1 MTQKRRTS
9 LPSLSKRLQGII
21 GKEYFTALRKGL
33 PKFDVREYQVLALQE
48 SLKHLRSKQNTLLLL
63 DPGLGKTL
71 VSQLC
76 FLGLIRVEPTRKLKG
91 LVLVPSRLL
100 RDQHFKAAN
109 WFVSGD
115 QILNIDS
122 SKSKYPTLLR
132 SSFEKASWIITTPKR
147 LDNALRRDY
156 CLRQL
161 LTQVRLCVVDE
172 FDAQAA
178 EDIDAE
184 GEPLG
189 RLSKA
194 ADQLV
199 RDISKNK
206 TLFLCMSATQRAAA
220 APWLKTFKLAKVEVP
235 HELLHQYSAY
245 ARVTFV
251 AIADLQAREADEQIS
266 LTVLD
271 SLRKIREQL
280 TNEFLTDPEIDPERL
295 YRQASKVFGGSR
307 HKIYFPPPLSLQVDI
322 ATEPK
327 LRVYLARFLQ
337 AYAER
342 LALYEGR
349 LDKVTIET
357 YERRARINDSDGT
370 VLVDSV
376 RQIEYSNS
384 PTPNQKVTALM
395 SMLKKHSRVRGLV
408 LTRNTDINHFIVEML
423 SRSGIAASSIT
434 GEMDDFQRRQS
445 LATFENGDTKIL
457 IVNRQLGGRGF
468 DLPIARYAVF
478 ISPKRSED
486 TMWQEMLRI
495 RSTRR
500 DTKGVSILYFSK
512 TREEEKARSLL
523 EDMVP
528 RNTRYLLTNPTPDGH
543 LLKD

>member
-1 MTQKRRTS
+1 MQERRTS
-9 LPSLSKRLQGII
+9 LRSLSKRLQSII
-21 GKEYFTALRKGL
+21 GKGYCTALRKGF
-33 PKFDVREYQVLALQE
+33 PNFDVREYQVLALQE
-48 SLKHLRSKQNTLLLL
+48 SLKHLRSNQNTLLLL

-76 FLGLIRVEPTRKLKG
+76 FLGLIRLEPTRQTKG

-109 WFVSGD
+109 WFVAGEE
-115 QILNIDS
+115 ILNIDS
-122 SKSKYPTLLR
+122 SKSRYPTLLR

-156 CLRQL
+156 RLRQL

-199 RDISKNK
+199 RDISKNR

-245 ARVTFV
+245 ARVTFLP
-251 AIADLQAREADEQIS
+251 IADPQAIQADEQIS

-280 TNEFLTDPEIDPERL
+280 THEFLTDPEIDPERL
-295 YRQASKVFGGSR
+295 YRQASRVFGGSR
-307 HKIYFPPPLSLQVDI
+307 HKIYFPPPLSIHVDVG
-322 ATEPK
+322 TEPQ
-327 LRVYLARFLQ
+327 LRAYLARFLQ

-349 LDKVTIET
+349 LDRLTIEK
-357 YERRARINDSDGT
+357 YERPARINDSDDM
-370 VLVDSV
+370 VPVESV
-376 RQIEYSNS
+376 RHIVYSNS
-384 PTPNQKVTALM
+384 PTPNQKIVALV
-395 SMLKKHSRVRGLV
+395 SMLTKHSPVRGLV
-408 LTRNTDINHFIVEML
+408 LTRNTDINLFILQML

-434 GEMDDFQRRQS
+434 GEMDDSQRRQS
-445 LATFENGDTKIL
+445 LATFENGDTRIL

-468 DLPIARYAVF
+468 DLPIARYAIF

-500 DTKGVSILYFSK
+500 DTKEVSILYFSD
-512 TREEEKARSLL
+512 TREEEKAYSLL
-523 EDMVP
+523 DNMIP
-528 RNTRYLLTNPTPDGH
+528 RHTRYYLTNPTLDESH
-543 LLKD
+543 EN

>member
-1 MTQKRRTS
+1 MMKKRRIS
-9 LPSLSKRLQGII
+9 LRSLSKRLQSII
-21 GKEYFTALRKGL
+21 GKDYYAALRRSF
-33 PKFDVREYQVLALQE
+33 PKFDVREYQVLALQKL
-48 SLKHLRSKQNTLLLL
+48 LKHLSSKENTLLLL

-76 FLGLIRVEPTRKLKG
+76 FLGLIRTVHTRQTKG

-100 RDQHFKAAN
+100 RDQHFKAAS
-109 WFVSGD
+109 WFVSGE

-132 SSFEKASWIITTPKR
+132 SAFEKASWIITTPKR

-156 CLRQL
+156 RLRQL
-161 LTQVRLCVVDE
+161 LKQVRLCVVDE

-194 ADQLV
+194 ADELV

-251 AIADLQAREADEQIS
+251 AVSDQQAIAADEQIS

-280 TNEFLTDPEIDPERL
+280 THEFLTDPEIDPERL

-307 HKIYFPPPLSLQVDI
+307 RKIYFPPPLSIQVDVW
-322 ATEPK
+322 ANSQ
-327 LRVYLARFLQ
+327 LRAYLARFLQ

-349 LDKVTIET
+349 LDKVIIET
-357 YERRARINDSDGT
+357 YERQARINDRDQT
-370 VLVDSV
+370 VPVESV
-376 RQIEYSNS
+376 HQIAYSNS
-384 PTPNQKVTALM
+384 PTPNQKVANLV
-395 SMLKKHSRVRGLV
+395 SMLAKSSRVRGLV
-408 LTRNTDINHFIVEML
+408 LTRNTDINHFVVQLL
-423 SRSGIAASSIT
+423 SSSGIVASSIT
-434 GEMDDFQRRQS
+434 GEMDDSQRRQS
-445 LATFENGDTKIL
+445 LAAFENGDTKIL

-500 DTKGVSILYFSK
+500 DTKEVTILYFSE

-523 EDMVP
+523 ETMIP
-528 RNTRYLLTNPTPDGH
+528 RNARYHLTNPTVDGSREN
-543 LLKD
+543 